1 MEVRLLGGWSR
12 EVDFNRYYRPWKL
25 DLRGA
30 EIIREEF
37 ERESKRLV
45 EEIVISFVF
54 NDGLFKRKEKKRR
67 KKRRRGGGLRKKLRE
82 IQRRNSSK
90 NFFLLRSSRNAI
102 SLVFFSRPSPFRASF
117 DDIDLAP
124 VITANFLSLQKGG
137 RWLLSFFLS
146 FLSFFDERS

>member
-37 ERESKRLV
+37 GREGKRLV

-102 SLVFFSRPSPFRASF
+102 SLVFFSRLSPFRASF

-146 FLSFFDERS
+146 FFSFLF